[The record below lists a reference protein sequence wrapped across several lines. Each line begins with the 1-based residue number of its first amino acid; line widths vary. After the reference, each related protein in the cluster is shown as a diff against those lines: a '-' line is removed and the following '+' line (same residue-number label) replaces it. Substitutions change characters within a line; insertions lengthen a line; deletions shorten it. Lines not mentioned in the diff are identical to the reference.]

1 MTTLLSRYRQSL
13 TLLAL
18 LLLSLVL
25 MTSRTGEKK
34 EGRLYLSFLF
44 EAISCVETGLS
55 SMVSGTIG
63 IYQNYFHL
71 VDVKQENGAL
81 KERVALLENKI
92 HLLREKEME
101 NERLRVLLHFQENR
115 PFSLLPASVV
125 GKDFNSWSRT
135 LVISQGRRSGVE
147 TGMAVVRPEGIV
159 GRILTISNNFAL
171 VQLILDSNSDIP
183 AMIERTR
190 AEGIVSGKI
199 TNRCRIKYFNR
210 LADVFVGDL
219 VLSSGLGGV
228 YPKGLV
234 IGSVNS
240 VHKKNYGLFQ
250 EVIITPAV
258 DFAKTEEVFVV
269 KTRRLSEYG
278 ELMKSRQE

>member
-1 MTTLLSRYRQSL
+1 MTALLSRYQQSL

-25 MTSRTGEKK
+25 MTRQAGEKK
-34 EGRLYLSFLF
+34 EEYPYIAFLF
-44 EAISCVETGLS
+44 EATSWVETGLS
-55 SMVSGTIG
+55 TAVSGAIG
-63 IYQNYFHL
+63 IYQDYFHL
-71 VDVKQENGAL
+71 VDVKKENEAL
-81 KERVALLENKI
+81 KERVALLENKL
-92 HLLREKEME
+92 HLLQEKEME
-101 NERLRVLLHFQENR
+101 NKRLRVLLHFQENR
-115 PFSLLPASVV
+115 PFALLPASVV

-135 LVISQGRRSGVE
+135 LVINQGSRSGVE

-159 GRILTISNNFAL
+159 GRVLTTSNHFAL

-183 AMIERTR
+183 AIIERTR

-199 TNRCRIKYFNR
+199 TNHCRIKYLNR
-210 LADVFVGDL
+210 LADVTVGDR

-228 YPKGLV
+228 YPKGLI
-234 IGSVNS
+234 IGTVNS

-258 DFAKTEEVFVV
+258 DFSKTEEVFVV
-269 KTRRLSEYG
+269 KNRRLSEYG
-278 ELMKSRQE
+278 ELLKSRQE

>member
-1 MTTLLSRYRQSL
+1 MSTLLSHFRQSL

-18 LLLSLVL
+18 LLFSLVL
-25 MTSRTGEKK
+25 MTSQAGEEK
-34 EGRLYLSFLF
+34 GMPHYTSLLF
-44 EAISCVETGLS
+44 EGASWVETGLS

-63 IYQNYFHL
+63 IYQGYFHL
-71 VDVKQENGAL
+71 VDVKKENDTL
-81 KERVALLENKI
+81 QERVALLENKL
-92 HLLREKEME
+92 HLLQEKAVE
-101 NERLRVLLHFQENR
+101 NDRLRALLHFQENR
-115 PFSLLPASVV
+115 PFALLPASVV

-135 LVISQGRRSGVE
+135 LVINQGNQSGVE
-147 TGMAVVRPEGIV
+147 AGMAVVRPEGVV
-159 GRILTISNNFAL
+159 GRILTTSNHFAL

-183 AMIERTR
+183 AILERTR

-199 TNRCRIKYFNR
+199 TNRCRIKYLNR
-210 LADVFVGDL
+210 LADVTVGDR

-234 IGSVNS
+234 IGTVYS

-269 KTRRLSEYG
+269 KNRRLSEYG